1 MVFVMFRV
9 KFDSYFTHCC
19 QRSYG
24 VSHYAIEKMSNLLWR
39 VVEPSWLAF
48 SKTHPTFTI
57 FLFQLGDHDKK
68 QNPFPWT
75 HLDLKLTT
83 QIFYSYIHILP
94 LLEFLDIG
102 LWCQVG
108 ITLDVIFQKWC
119 TPWNFVDFSIRN
131 VWMDTIDLLIV
142 HFVELFC
149 RCT

>member
-1 MVFVMFRV
+1 
-9 KFDSYFTHCC
+9 
-19 QRSYG
+19 
-24 VSHYAIEKMSNLLWR
+24 MSKLTMEGYWTIMTC
-39 VVEPSWLAF
+39 F
-48 SKTHPTFTI
+48 SKARPTFTI

-83 QIFYSYIHILP
+83 QISYSYIHILP

-108 ITLDVIFQKWC
+108 ITLDVIFQKWYA
-119 TPWNFVDFSIRN
+119 PWNFVDFSIKN

-149 RCT
+149 KCTWMNFCFIQWQISNCTQWIYKWLRK